1 MIGKIRTGL
10 ILAFVAVSTT
20 VLALSQVFVLKTG
33 FGNTHFFPRL
43 WHRCVLKA
51 LGFRVRAVGA
61 PSPHRP
67 LLIAANHVSWT
78 DIGVLGSLI
87 DVSFIAKSEMEGWP
101 LMGWLSKL
109 QRTVFVERDRRHRS
123 GNQAGEIAL
132 RLKAGDAMVLFA
144 EGTTGDGNLVLPFK
158 STLFGAA
165 TMVVDK
171 GGVDRRVA
179 GKEVPGK
186 GAVGH
191 GGAHEV
197 AIQPVAIAYT
207 RRHGMPLGRAGRAAL
222 SWIGDQDL
230 VPHVAGLLKLGA
242 VDVEVRFGEPVI
254 FSAKSNRKEA
264 ARLVE
269 ARVRDMMRAALRGTD
284 PSA

>member
-1 MIGKIRTGL
+1 MPAKRGGGAMIGKIRTAL
-10 ILAFVAVSTT
+10 VLAFVAVSTA
-20 VLALSQVFVLKTG
+20 VLALLQVVVLKTG
-33 FGNTHFFPRL
+33 IGDPSLFPRL

-51 LGFRVRAVGA
+51 LGFRVRMVGA
-61 PSPHRP
+61 PSKRRP

-78 DIGVLGSLI
+78 DIGVLGSLA

-101 LMGWLSKL
+101 LMGWLSTL
-109 QRTVFVERDRRHRS
+109 QRTVFVERERRHRS
-123 GNQAGEIAL
+123 GDQASEIAL

-144 EGTTGDGNLVLPFK
+144 EGTTGDGNVLLPFK

-165 TMVVDK
+165 TMAIGQ
-171 GGVDRRVA
+171 GGVD
-179 GKEVPGK
+179 EV
-186 GAVGH
+186 V
-191 GGAHEV
+191 
-197 AIQPVAIAYT
+197 IQPVAIAY
-207 RRHGMPLGRAGRAAL
+207 RGRHGMPLGRAGRMAL

-230 VPHVAGLLKLGA
+230 APHIAGLLKLGA
-242 VDVEVRFGEPVI
+242 VDVEVRFGEPVA

-269 ARVRDMMRAALRGTD
+269 ARVREMMQAALRGTE

>member
-1 MIGKIRTGL
+1 MIGKIGTAL
-10 ILAFVAVSTT
+10 VLAFVAVSTAG
-20 VLALSQVFVLKTG
+20 LAVAQVVALKTG
-33 FGNTHFFPRL
+33 IGNPYLFPRL

-51 LGFRVRAVGA
+51 LGFRVRMAGA
-61 PSPHRP
+61 PSSHRP

-78 DIGVLGSLI
+78 DIGVLGSLL

-101 LMGWLSKL
+101 LMGWLSTL
-109 QRTVFVERDRRHRS
+109 QRTVFVERERRHRS
-123 GNQAGEIAL
+123 GDQASEIAM

-144 EGTTGDGNLVLPFK
+144 EGTTGDGNILLPFK

-165 TMVVDK
+165 TMVIDK
-171 GGVDRRVA
+171 GA
-179 GKEVPGK
+179 S
-186 GAVGH
+186 
-191 GGAHEV
+191 GGGDEV
-197 AIQPVAIAYT
+197 AIQPVAIAYA
-207 RRHGMPLGRAGRAAL
+207 RRHGMPLGRAGRMAL
-222 SWIGDQDL
+222 SWVGDQDL

-269 ARVRDMMRAALRGTD
+269 ARVRDMMRAALHGTG
-284 PSA
+284 PAA